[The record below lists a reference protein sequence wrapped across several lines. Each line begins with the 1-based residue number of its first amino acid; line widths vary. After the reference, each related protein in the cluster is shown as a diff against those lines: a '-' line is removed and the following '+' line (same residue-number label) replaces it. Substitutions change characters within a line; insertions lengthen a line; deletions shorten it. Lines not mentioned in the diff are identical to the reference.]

1 MQTPVRINLHQL
13 PASPALEARIQ
24 ASVAELE
31 TFFDRIVSCHVSVG
45 VPQGHHRQGQLF
57 HVGIE
62 IGLPGERSW
71 SGGRRTRIRRTQIR
85 SSPCTMRSRW
95 RAAASKTTRPPAR
108 AREGGKGDRK
118 MKVADV
124 MTKDVATC

>member
-1 MQTPVRINLHQL
+1 MQTPVRIDLHQL

-31 TFFDRIVSCHVSVG
+31 TFFDRIVSCHVSVD

-62 IGLPGERSW
+62 IGLPGERILV
-71 SGGRRTRIRRTQIR
+71 GGATDQ
-85 SSPCTMRSRW
+85 
-95 RAAASKTTRPPAR
+95 APAH
-108 AREGGKGDRK
+108 ADPFVAVHDAF
-118 MKVADV
+118 KVARRRLEDHA
-124 MTKDVATC
+124 DRRREHERRPQNESC